1 MDENTQNGLTTCLSV
16 AGTLIALAGL
26 AWNMLTRTADTRNK
40 KSAEY
45 DKLYSELEEYIRE
58 QNNYIEYMRN
68 RLDFIH
74 YVCNQ
79 KYNDENS
86 KIMYPLGAK
95 EGPSFNPLL
104 ETIKGMEHISK
115 KTRQSI
121 KETSRKIDEI
131 KKSTA
136 TCIKEG
142 WVDEEQFN
150 NFTIQRAASCAI
162 AACKEAEIAIKKA
175 WTDKQS
181 LVDQKKY
188 FEGIIKEQIKIA
200 GKDDHLLIPI
210 LRPPS
215 PQ

>member
-1 MDENTQNGLTTCLSV
+1 MDENTQNGLTKFLSA

-26 AWNMLTRTADTRNK
+26 AWNMLTRTADKRNK

-45 DKLYSELEEYIRE
+45 DKLYSELEEYIKE

-68 RLDFIH
+68 RLDFINCA
-74 YVCNQ
+74 CNQ
-79 KYNDENS
+79 KYNDENL
-86 KIMYPLGAK
+86 KIIPPLGAK

-104 ETIKGMEHISK
+104 EAIKGMEHISK

-136 TCIKEG
+136 ICIKED
-142 WVDEEQFN
+142 WVNEEQGT
-150 NFTIQRAASCAI
+150 NFTIQGATSCAI
-162 AACKEAEIAIKKA
+162 AACKEAEIARKKA
-175 WTDKQS
+175 GTDTQS
-181 LVDQKKY
+181 LIDQKKY
-188 FEGIIKEQIKIA
+188 FDGIIKEQIKIA
-200 GKDDHLLIPI
+200 GKDNYLLIPI